1 MSARHS
7 PSKRETI
14 KIMENKK
21 QELTKQDAEN
31 LLDALE
37 EWNDAEGPKELEDNE
52 VGLNEMRYHKL
63 ANNIKKM
70 LEE

>member
-1 MSARHS
+1 
-7 PSKRETI
+7 
-14 KIMENKK
+14 MELEKD
-21 QELTKQDAEN
+21 EAAN

-37 EWNDAEGPKELEDNE
+37 EWNDTVGPKELEENE

-70 LEE
+70 LED

>member
-1 MSARHS
+1 
-7 PSKRETI
+7 
-14 KIMENKK
+14 MELDKD
-21 QELTKQDAEN
+21 EAAN

-37 EWNDAEGPKELEDNE
+37 EWNDTVGPKELEENE

-70 LEE
+70 LED

>member
-1 MSARHS
+1 MDKLDKDEA
-7 PSKRETI
+7 
-14 KIMENKK
+14 
-21 QELTKQDAEN
+21 AN

-37 EWNDAEGPKELEDNE
+37 EWNDIVGPKELEDDE

-70 LEE
+70 LED

>member
-1 MSARHS
+1 MKLDKDEA
-7 PSKRETI
+7 
-14 KIMENKK
+14 
-21 QELTKQDAEN
+21 AN

-37 EWNDAEGPKELEDNE
+37 EWNDAVGPKELEENE

-70 LEE
+70 LED

>member
-1 MSARHS
+1 M
-7 PSKRETI
+7 
-14 KIMENKK
+14 
-21 QELTKQDAEN
+21 ELTKNEAEN

-37 EWNDAEGPKELEDNE
+37 EWNDAVGPKELEDNE

-70 LEE
+70 FNSILSLPNHIPNLDCNN

>member
-1 MSARHS
+1 
-7 PSKRETI
+7 
-14 KIMENKK
+14 MENKK

-37 EWNDAEGPKELEDNE
+37 EWNDAVGPKELEDNE

-70 LEE
+70 LED